1 MAEAGGG
8 YRVEIAKTGR
18 AGCKSNLCGRSKI
31 ERGQLRFGSFVDS
44 GRFQSWMWRHWGCV
58 TERVIQ
64 NVETKLEGNIVDNLD
79 GFDEIED
86 EEVQQ
91 KVIRAFKQGHVDDE
105 DVEASRSMAPEDDE
119 NEEEDTKEENLTTEE
134 EEEPLEEVKGKRKR
148 STKTPSKKAEPKSSK
163 KDAKKP
169 KLEVVSDE
177 EAEELKDDEEEDEL
191 LPENDDDDA
200 EEDGA
205 DERDGSDSEE
215 KSPKKTIASERPKRS
230 TRAPVKYAE
239 SGEEYSD
246 SD

>member
-1 MAEAGGG
+1 MAEGGGG

-18 AGCKSNLCGRSKI
+18 ASCKSNLCGRSKI

-64 NVETKLEGNIVDNLD
+64 NVEKKLEGNIVDNLD

-86 EEVQQ
+86 EAVQE
-91 KVIRAFKQGHVDDE
+91 KIIRAFKQGHVDDE
-105 DVEASRSMAPEDDE
+105 DVEASSSMAPEE
-119 NEEEDTKEENLTTEE
+119 NEHDEEGVKEEILTTEE

-148 STKTPSKKAEPKSSK
+148 NSKAPNKKTEPKPSKEN
-163 KDAKKP
+163 AKKP

-177 EAEELKDDEEEDEL
+177 EEEEEEL
-191 LPENDDDDA
+191 LPENEDDA
-200 EEDGA
+200 EEEDQ
-205 DERDGSDSEE
+205 DDQDGSESEE
-215 KSPKKTIASERPKRS
+215 KSPKKTIASDRPKRS
-230 TRAPVKYAE
+230 TRNPVKYAE

>member
-1 MAEAGGG
+1 MAEGGGG

-91 KVIRAFKQGHVDDE
+91 KIIRAFKQGHVDDE
-105 DVEASRSMAPEDDE
+105 DVQASRSMAPEDDE
-119 NEEEDTKEENLTTEE
+119 NEEEDTKDNLTTEE
-134 EEEPLEEVKGKRKR
+134 EEAPLEEVKGKRKH
-148 STKTPSKKAEPKSSK
+148 SPKTSSK
-163 KDAKKP
+163 KDEPNSSKKNIKKP
-169 KLEVVSDE
+169 KLEIVSDE
-177 EAEELKDDEEEDEL
+177 EEEEINDDEEEDEL
-191 LPENDDDDA
+191 PPENDDEEEEEEEEGELDD
-200 EEDGA
+200 G
-205 DERDGSDSEE
+205 DSSV

-230 TRAPVKYAE
+230 SRAPVKYAE